1 MSQMKVGVWPRGK
14 NPSAHTPPSNDLS
27 YGQRGL
33 RATLDAATCTHV
45 VVQQWNTDISLVF

>member
-27 YGQRGL
+27 HGQRGL